1 MYFTKENLAT
11 NARMQGHWKELWAQR
26 NIFNEQHNAMIAAN
40 QANMTAEMLACNA
53 VGGFAKEFWKEIDNQ
68 IIELNTEEIGIE
80 IVNDLMGVQTVL
92 PIGKTLKMYNV
103 SGDINDE
110 VVMSM
115 DGQAPHGFDHTE
127 YGSDGDPIPMFAAG
141 YGVNWRLAQGLNT
154 VGIDLALDSQR
165 LKLKKFNK
173 ARVQFYLNG
182 NDRIVVDGHK
192 AMGIK
197 NHKNTKQLKLK
208 TVAKID
214 LATATFDKIIEF
226 FTTGEFGKL
235 ARANF
240 VAKYDVMWVSPEI
253 MANLAR
259 PHIVNGAIVGSVL
272 DVIKPFVPVG
282 DIRQTY
288 ALTGNEFIAYQ
299 RSRSVITPL
308 IGMTTGVVPLPR
320 MMPTDNYNFRI
331 MSAEGLQITR
341 DMEGRSGVVYGSNT

>member
-11 NARMQGHWKELWAQR
+11 NARMQGHWNELWAQR
-26 NIFNEQHNAMIAAN
+26 NIFNAQHDAMIAAN
-40 QANMTAEMLACNA
+40 KANMTSEMLACNA

-92 PIGKTLKMYNV
+92 PIGKTLKMYSV
-103 SGDINDE
+103 SGDISDE

-127 YGSDGDPIPMFAAG
+127 YGSDGDPIPMFTAG
-141 YGVNWRLAQGLNT
+141 YGVNWRLAHGLNT

-173 ARVQFYLNG
+173 RRVKFYLEG
-182 NDRIVVDGHK
+182 NDAMVVDGHK

-197 NHKNTKQLKLK
+197 NHKNTQQLTL
-208 TVAKID
+208 TTDLTTAQFDALID
-214 LATATFDKIIEF
+214 F
-226 FTTGEFGKL
+226 FTIGEFGVL
-235 ARANF
+235 ARNNF

-259 PHIVNGAIVGSVL
+259 PHIVNGAVVGSVL
-272 DVIKPFVPVG
+272 KTVMPFAPVG
-282 DIRQTY
+282 EIRQTF
-288 ALTGNEFIAYQ
+288 ALKGNEIIAYQ
-299 RSRSVITPL
+299 RRRDVISPL
-308 IGMTTGVVPLPR
+308 IGMTTGVVPVPR
-320 MMPTDNYNFRI
+320 TMPNDNYNFKI
-331 MSAEGLQITR
+331 MSAEGLQITC
-341 DMEGRSGVVYGSNT
+341 DMLGRSGVVYGKQS

>member
-11 NARMQGHWKELWAQR
+11 NARMQGHWSELWAQR
-26 NIFNEQHNAMIAAN
+26 NIFNAQHDAMIAAN
-40 QANMTAEMLACNA
+40 KANMTSEMLACNA

-92 PIGKTLKMYNV
+92 PIGKTLKMYSV

-127 YGSDGDPIPMFAAG
+127 YGSDGDPIPMFSAG

-173 ARVQFYLNG
+173 ARVKFYLDG
-182 NDRIVVDGHK
+182 NENMVVDGHK

-197 NHKNTKQLKLK
+197 THKNTQQLTL
-208 TVAKID
+208 TTDLTTAQFDALID
-214 LATATFDKIIEF
+214 F
-226 FTTGEFGKL
+226 FTIGEFGVL
-235 ARANF
+235 ARNNF
-240 VAKYDVMWVSPEI
+240 VARYDVMWVSPEI

-259 PHIVNGAIVGSVL
+259 PHIVNGAVVGSVL
-272 DVIKPFVPVG
+272 NTVMPFAPVG
-282 DIRQTY
+282 EIRQTF
-288 ALTGNEFIAYQ
+288 ALKGNEIIAYQ
-299 RSRSVITPL
+299 RRRDVITPL
-308 IGMTTGVVPLPR
+308 IGMTTGVVPVPR
-320 MMPTDNYNFRI
+320 TMPTDNYNFKI
-331 MSAEGLQITR
+331 MSAEGLQITC
-341 DMEGRSGVVYGSNT
+341 DMLGRSGVVYGKNS

>member
-11 NARMQGHWKELWAQR
+11 NARMQGHWNELWAQR
-26 NIFNEQHNAMIAAN
+26 NIFNAQHDAMIAAN
-40 QANMTAEMLACNA
+40 KANMTSEMLACNA
-53 VGGFAKEFWKEIDNQ
+53 VGGFAKAFWKEIDNQ

-80 IVNDLMGVQTVL
+80 IVNDLMAVQTVL
-92 PIGKTLKMYNV
+92 PIGKTLKMYSV

-173 ARVQFYLNG
+173 ARVKFYLEG
-182 NDRIVVDGHK
+182 NENMVVDGHK

-197 NHKNTKQLKLK
+197 NHKNTQQLTL
-208 TVAKID
+208 TTNLTTAQFDALID
-214 LATATFDKIIEF
+214 F
-226 FTTGEFGKL
+226 FTIGEFGVL
-235 ARANF
+235 ARNNF

-259 PHIVNGAIVGSVL
+259 PHIVNGAVVGSVL
-272 DVIKPFVPVG
+272 QTVMPFAPVG
-282 DIRQTY
+282 EIRQTF
-288 ALTGNEFIAYQ
+288 ALKGNEIIAYQ
-299 RSRSVITPL
+299 RRRDVITPL
-308 IGMTTGVVPLPR
+308 IGMTTGVVPVPR
-320 MMPTDNYNFRI
+320 TMPTDNYNFKI
-331 MSAEGLQITR
+331 MSAEGLQITC
-341 DMEGRSGVVYGSNT
+341 DMLGRSGVVYGHQ

>member
-11 NARMQGHWKELWAQR
+11 NARMQGHWNELWAQR
-26 NIFNEQHNAMIAAN
+26 NIFNAQHDAMIAAN
-40 QANMTAEMLACNA
+40 KANMTAEMLACNA

-92 PIGKTLKMYNV
+92 PIGKTLKMYSV

-127 YGSDGDPIPMFAAG
+127 YGSDGDPIPMFTAG
-141 YGVNWRLAQGLNT
+141 YGVNWRLAHGLNT

-173 ARVQFYLNG
+173 RRVKFYLEG
-182 NDRIVVDGHK
+182 NENMVVDGHK

-197 NHKNTKQLKLK
+197 NHKNTQQLTLTTNLK
-208 TVAKID
+208 A
-214 LATATFDKIIEF
+214 ATFDELINF
-226 FTTGEFGKL
+226 FTIGEFGVM
-235 ARANF
+235 ARNNF
-240 VAKYDVMWVSPEI
+240 VAKYDVMWVSPDV

-259 PHIVNGAIVGSVL
+259 PHIVNGAVVGSVL
-272 DVIKPFVPVG
+272 NTVMPFAPVG
-282 DIRQTY
+282 EIRQSF
-288 ALTGNEFIAYQ
+288 ALTGNEIIAYQ
-299 RSRSVITPL
+299 RRRDVISPL
-308 IGMTTGVVPLPR
+308 IGMTTGVVPVPR
-320 MMPTDNYNFRI
+320 TMPTDNYNFKI
-331 MSAEGLQITR
+331 MSAEGLQITC
-341 DMEGRSGVVYGSNT
+341 DMLGRSGVVYGY

>member
-1 MYFTKENLAT
+1 MYFTKKNLAT
-11 NARMQGHWKELWAQR
+11 NARMQGHWSELWAQR
-26 NIFNEQHNAMIAAN
+26 NIFNAQHDAMIAAN
-40 QANMTAEMLACNA
+40 KANMTSEMLACNA

-92 PIGKTLKMYNV
+92 PIGKTLKMYSV

-173 ARVQFYLNG
+173 ARVKFYLEG
-182 NDRIVVDGHK
+182 NENMVVDGHK

-197 NHKNTKQLKLK
+197 NHKNTQQLTL
-208 TVAKID
+208 TTN
-214 LATATFDKIIEF
+214 LTTATFDALIDF
-226 FTTGEFGKL
+226 FTIGEFGVL
-235 ARANF
+235 ARNNF

-259 PHIVNGAIVGSVL
+259 PHIVNGAVVGSVL
-272 DVIKPFVPVG
+272 NTVMPFAPVG
-282 DIRQTY
+282 EIRQTF
-288 ALTGNEFIAYQ
+288 ALEGNEIIAYQ
-299 RSRSVITPL
+299 RRRDVITPL
-308 IGMTTGVVPLPR
+308 IGMTTGVVPVPR
-320 MMPTDNYNFRI
+320 TMPTDNYNFKI
-331 MSAEGLQITR
+331 MSAEGLQITC
-341 DMEGRSGVVYGSNT
+341 DMLGRSGVVYGKKS

>member
-11 NARMQGHWKELWAQR
+11 NARMQGHWNELWAQR
-26 NIFNEQHNAMIAAN
+26 NIFNAQHDAMIAAN
-40 QANMTAEMLACNA
+40 KANMTSEMLACNA

-92 PIGKTLKMYNV
+92 PIGKTLKMYSV
-103 SGDINDE
+103 SGDISDE

-127 YGSDGDPIPMFAAG
+127 YGSDGDPIPMFTAG
-141 YGVNWRLAQGLNT
+141 YGVNWRLANGLNT

-173 ARVQFYLNG
+173 RRVKFYLEG
-182 NDRIVVDGHK
+182 NDAMVVDGHK

-197 NHKNTKQLKLK
+197 NHKNTQQLTL
-208 TVAKID
+208 TTDLTTAQFDALID
-214 LATATFDKIIEF
+214 F
-226 FTTGEFGKL
+226 FTIGEFGVL
-235 ARANF
+235 ARNNF

-259 PHIVNGAIVGSVL
+259 PHIVNGAVVGSVL
-272 DVIKPFVPVG
+272 KTVMPFAPVG
-282 DIRQTY
+282 EIRQSF
-288 ALTGNEFIAYQ
+288 ALKGNEIIAYQ
-299 RSRSVITPL
+299 RRRDVISPL
-308 IGMTTGVVPLPR
+308 IGMTTGVVPVPR
-320 MMPTDNYNFRI
+320 TMPTDNYNFKI
-331 MSAEGLQITR
+331 MSAEGLQITC
-341 DMEGRSGVVYGSNT
+341 DMLGRSGVVYGKQS

>member
-1 MYFTKENLAT
+1 MYFTKQNLAT
-11 NARMQGHWKELWAQR
+11 NSRMQAHWNELWAQR
-26 NIFNEQHNAMIAAN
+26 NIFNNQHDAMIAAN
-40 QANMTAEMLACNA
+40 KANMTAEMLACNA

-141 YGVNWRLAQGLNT
+141 YGVNWRLAQGLNA

-173 ARVQFYLNG
+173 ARVKFYLSG
-182 NDRIVVDGHK
+182 NDNIVVDGHK

-197 NHKNTKQLKLK
+197 NHKNTQRLTL
-208 TVAKID
+208 TTDLTTADFEALID
-214 LATATFDKIIEF
+214 F
-226 FTTGEFGKL
+226 FTIGEFGVL
-235 ARANF
+235 ARNNF

-259 PHIVNGAIVGSVL
+259 PHIVNGAVVGSVL
-272 DVIKPFVPVG
+272 QTVMPFAPVG
-282 DIRQTY
+282 EIRQTF
-288 ALTGNEFIAYQ
+288 ALKGNEIIAYQ
-299 RSRSVITPL
+299 RRRDVISPL

-320 MMPTDNYNFRI
+320 FMPTDNYNFRI
-331 MSAEGLQITR
+331 MSAEGLQITC
-341 DMEGRSGVVYGSNT
+341 DMLGRSGVVYGHA

>member
-11 NARMQGHWKELWAQR
+11 NARMQGHWNELWAQR
-26 NIFNEQHNAMIAAN
+26 NIFNAQHDAMIAAN
-40 QANMTAEMLACNA
+40 KANMTSEMLACNA

-92 PIGKTLKMYNV
+92 PIGKTLKMYSV

-127 YGSDGDPIPMFAAG
+127 YGSDGDPIPMFSAG
-141 YGVNWRLAQGLNT
+141 YGVNWRLAHGLNT

-173 ARVQFYLNG
+173 ARVKFYLEG
-182 NDRIVVDGHK
+182 NENMVVDGHK

-197 NHKNTKQLKLK
+197 THKNTQQLTLTTDLK
-208 TVAKID
+208 A
-214 LATATFDKIIEF
+214 ATFDQLIDF
-226 FTTGEFGKL
+226 FTIGEFGVM
-235 ARANF
+235 ARNNF
-240 VAKYDVMWVSPEI
+240 VAKYDVMWVSPDV

-259 PHIVNGAIVGSVL
+259 PHIVNGAVVGSVL
-272 DVIKPFVPVG
+272 QTVMPFAPVG
-282 DIRQTY
+282 EIRQSF
-288 ALTGNEFIAYQ
+288 ALKGNEIIAYQ
-299 RSRSVITPL
+299 RRRDVISPL
-308 IGMTTGVVPLPR
+308 IGMTTGVVPVPR
-320 MMPTDNYNFRI
+320 TMPTDNYNFKI
-331 MSAEGLQITR
+331 MSAEGLQITC
-341 DMEGRSGVVYGSNT
+341 DMLGRSGVVYGHQ

>member
-11 NARMQGHWKELWAQR
+11 NARMQGHWSELWAQR
-26 NIFNEQHNAMIAAN
+26 NIFNAQHDAMIAAN
-40 QANMTAEMLACNA
+40 KANMTSEMLACNA

-92 PIGKTLKMYNV
+92 PIGKTLKMYSV

-127 YGSDGDPIPMFAAG
+127 YGSDGDPIPMFSAG

-173 ARVQFYLNG
+173 ARVKFYLDG
-182 NDRIVVDGHK
+182 NENMVVDGHK

-197 NHKNTKQLKLK
+197 THKNTQQLTMTTDL
-208 TVAKID
+208 TTAQFDALID
-214 LATATFDKIIEF
+214 F
-226 FTTGEFGKL
+226 FTIGEFGVL
-235 ARANF
+235 ARNNF
-240 VAKYDVMWVSPEI
+240 VARYDVMWVSPEI

-259 PHIVNGAIVGSVL
+259 PHIVNGAVVGSVL
-272 DVIKPFVPVG
+272 NTVMPFAPVG
-282 DIRQTY
+282 EIRQTF
-288 ALTGNEFIAYQ
+288 ALKGNEIIAYQ
-299 RSRSVITPL
+299 RRRDVITPL
-308 IGMTTGVVPLPR
+308 IGMTTGVVPVPR
-320 MMPTDNYNFRI
+320 TMPTDNYNFKI
-331 MSAEGLQITR
+331 MSAEGLQITC
-341 DMEGRSGVVYGSNT
+341 DMLGRSGVVYGKNS

>member
-11 NARMQGHWKELWAQR
+11 NARMQGHWNELWAQR
-26 NIFNEQHNAMIAAN
+26 NIFNAQHDAMIAAN
-40 QANMTAEMLACNA
+40 KANMTAEMLACNA

-80 IVNDLMGVQTVL
+80 IVNDLIGVQTVL
-92 PIGKTLKMYNV
+92 PIGKTLKMYSV

-127 YGSDGDPIPMFAAG
+127 YGSDGDPIPMFTAG
-141 YGVNWRLAQGLNT
+141 YGVNWRLAHGLNS

-173 ARVQFYLNG
+173 RRVKFYLEG
-182 NDRIVVDGHK
+182 NENMVVDGHK

-197 NHKNTKQLKLK
+197 NHKNTQQLKL
-208 TVAKID
+208 TTD
-214 LATATFDKIIEF
+214 LKAATFDELINF
-226 FTTGEFGKL
+226 FTIGEFGVM
-235 ARANF
+235 ARNNF

-259 PHIVNGAIVGSVL
+259 PHIVNGAVVGSVL
-272 DVIKPFVPVG
+272 NTVMPFAPVG
-282 DIRQTY
+282 EIRQSF
-288 ALTGNEFIAYQ
+288 ALTGNEIIAYQ
-299 RSRSVITPL
+299 RRRDVISPL
-308 IGMTTGVVPLPR
+308 IGMTTGVVPVPR
-320 MMPTDNYNFRI
+320 TMPTDNYNFKI
-331 MSAEGLQITR
+331 MSAEGLQITC
-341 DMEGRSGVVYGSNT
+341 DMLGRSGVVYGRQ

>member
-11 NARMQGHWKELWAQR
+11 NARMQGHWNELWAQR
-26 NIFNEQHNAMIAAN
+26 NIFNAQHDAMIAAN
-40 QANMTAEMLACNA
+40 KANMTSEMLACNA

-92 PIGKTLKMYNV
+92 PIGKTLKMYSV

-173 ARVQFYLNG
+173 ARVKFYLDG
-182 NDRIVVDGHK
+182 NENMVVDGHK

-197 NHKNTKQLKLK
+197 NHKHTQQLTL
-208 TVAKID
+208 TTN
-214 LATATFDKIIEF
+214 LTTATFDALIDF
-226 FTTGEFGKL
+226 FTIGEFGVL
-235 ARANF
+235 ARNNF

-259 PHIVNGAIVGSVL
+259 PHIVNGAVVGSVL
-272 DVIKPFVPVG
+272 NTVMPFAPVG
-282 DIRQTY
+282 EIRQTF
-288 ALTGNEFIAYQ
+288 ALKGNEIIAYQ
-299 RSRSVITPL
+299 RRRDVITPL
-308 IGMTTGVVPLPR
+308 IGMTTGVVPVPR
-320 MMPTDNYNFRI
+320 TMPTDNYNFKI
-331 MSAEGLQITR
+331 MSAEGLQITC
-341 DMEGRSGVVYGSNT
+341 DMLGRSGVVYGHA

>member
-11 NARMQGHWKELWAQR
+11 NARMQGHWNELWAQR
-26 NIFNEQHNAMIAAN
+26 NIFNAQHDAMIAAN
-40 QANMTAEMLACNA
+40 KANMTSEMLACNA

-92 PIGKTLKMYNV
+92 PIGKTLKMYSV
-103 SGDINDE
+103 SGDISDE

-127 YGSDGDPIPMFAAG
+127 YGSDGDPIPMFTAG
-141 YGVNWRLAQGLNT
+141 YGVNWRLAHGLNT

-173 ARVQFYLNG
+173 RRVKFYLEG
-182 NDRIVVDGHK
+182 NDAMVVDGHK

-197 NHKNTKQLKLK
+197 NHKNTQQLTL
-208 TVAKID
+208 TTDLTTAQFDALID
-214 LATATFDKIIEF
+214 F
-226 FTTGEFGKL
+226 FTIGEFGVL
-235 ARANF
+235 ARNNF

-259 PHIVNGAIVGSVL
+259 PHIVNGAVVGSVL
-272 DVIKPFVPVG
+272 KTVMPFAPVG
-282 DIRQTY
+282 EIRQSF
-288 ALTGNEFIAYQ
+288 ALKGNEIIAYQ
-299 RSRSVITPL
+299 RRRDVITPL
-308 IGMTTGVVPLPR
+308 IGMTTGVVPVPR
-320 MMPTDNYNFRI
+320 TMPTDNYNFKI
-331 MSAEGLQITR
+331 MSAEGLQITC
-341 DMEGRSGVVYGSNT
+341 DMLGRSGVVYGKQS

>member
-11 NARMQGHWKELWAQR
+11 NARMQGHWNELWAQR
-26 NIFNEQHNAMIAAN
+26 NIFNAQHDAMIAAN
-40 QANMTAEMLACNA
+40 KANMTAEMLACNA

-92 PIGKTLKMYNV
+92 PIGKTLKMYSV

-127 YGSDGDPIPMFAAG
+127 YGSDGDPIPMFTAG
-141 YGVNWRLAQGLNT
+141 YGVNWRLAHGLNT

-173 ARVQFYLNG
+173 RRVKFYLEG
-182 NDRIVVDGHK
+182 NENMVVDGHK

-197 NHKNTKQLKLK
+197 NHKNTQQLTLTTDLK
-208 TVAKID
+208 A
-214 LATATFDKIIEF
+214 ATFDKLIDF
-226 FTTGEFGKL
+226 FTTGEFGVM
-235 ARANF
+235 ARNNF
-240 VAKYDVMWVSPEI
+240 VAKYDVMWVSPDV

-259 PHIVNGAIVGSVL
+259 PHIVNGAVVGSVL
-272 DVIKPFVPVG
+272 NTVMPFAPVG
-282 DIRQTY
+282 EIRQSF
-288 ALTGNEFIAYQ
+288 ALTGNEIIAYQ
-299 RSRSVITPL
+299 RRRDVISPL
-308 IGMTTGVVPLPR
+308 IGMTTGVVPVPR
-320 MMPTDNYNFRI
+320 TMPTDNYNFKI
-331 MSAEGLQITR
+331 MSAEGLQITC
-341 DMEGRSGVVYGSNT
+341 DMLGRSGVVYGHE

>member
-11 NARMQGHWKELWAQR
+11 NARMQGHWSELWAQR
-26 NIFNEQHNAMIAAN
+26 NIFNAQHDAMIAAN
-40 QANMTAEMLACNA
+40 KANMTSEMLACNA

-92 PIGKTLKMYNV
+92 PIGKTLKMYSV

-173 ARVQFYLNG
+173 ARVKFYLDG
-182 NDRIVVDGHK
+182 NENMVVDGHK

-197 NHKNTKQLKLK
+197 NHKNTQQLTL
-208 TVAKID
+208 TTDLTTAQFDALID
-214 LATATFDKIIEF
+214 F
-226 FTTGEFGKL
+226 FTIGEFGVL
-235 ARANF
+235 ARNNF

-259 PHIVNGAIVGSVL
+259 PHIVNGAVVGSVL
-272 DVIKPFVPVG
+272 NTVMPFAPVG
-282 DIRQTY
+282 EIRQTF
-288 ALTGNEFIAYQ
+288 ALKGNEIIAYQ
-299 RSRSVITPL
+299 RRRDVITPL
-308 IGMTTGVVPLPR
+308 IGMTTGVVPVPR
-320 MMPTDNYNFRI
+320 TMPTDNYNFKI
-331 MSAEGLQITR
+331 MSAEGLQITC
-341 DMEGRSGVVYGSNT
+341 DMLGRSGVVYGHA

>member
-11 NARMQGHWKELWAQR
+11 NARMQGHWNELWAQR
-26 NIFNEQHNAMIAAN
+26 NIFNAQHDAMIAAN
-40 QANMTAEMLACNA
+40 KANMTSEMLACNA

-92 PIGKTLKMYNV
+92 PIGKTLKMYSV

-173 ARVQFYLNG
+173 ARVNFYLNG
-182 NDRIVVDGHK
+182 NENIKVDGHE

-197 NHKNTKQLKLK
+197 NHKNTQQLTLTTDLK
-208 TVAKID
+208 A
-214 LATATFDKIIEF
+214 ATFDQLIDF
-226 FTTGEFGKL
+226 FTIGEFGVL
-235 ARANF
+235 ARNNF

-259 PHIVNGAIVGSVL
+259 PHIVNGAVVGSVL
-272 DVIKPFVPVG
+272 QTVMPFAPVG
-282 DIRQTY
+282 EIRQTF
-288 ALTGNEFIAYQ
+288 ALKGNEIIAYQ
-299 RSRSVITPL
+299 RRRDVISPL
-308 IGMTTGVVPLPR
+308 IGMTTGVVPVPR
-320 MMPTDNYNFRI
+320 TMPTDNYNFKI
-331 MSAEGLQITR
+331 MSAEGLQITC
-341 DMEGRSGVVYGSNT
+341 DMLGRSGVVYGKQS

>member
-11 NARMQGHWKELWAQR
+11 NARMQGHWNELWAQR
-26 NIFNEQHNAMIAAN
+26 NIFNAQHDAMIAAN
-40 QANMTAEMLACNA
+40 KANMTSEMLACNA

-92 PIGKTLKMYNV
+92 PIGKTLKMYSV

-127 YGSDGDPIPMFAAG
+127 YGSDGDPIPMFTAG

-173 ARVQFYLNG
+173 RRVKFYLEG
-182 NDRIVVDGHK
+182 NDAMVVDGHK

-197 NHKNTKQLKLK
+197 NHKNTQQLTL
-208 TVAKID
+208 TTN
-214 LATATFDKIIEF
+214 LTTATFDQLIDF
-226 FTTGEFGKL
+226 FTIGEFGVL
-235 ARANF
+235 ARNNF

-259 PHIVNGAIVGSVL
+259 PHIVNGAVVGSVL
-272 DVIKPFVPVG
+272 QTVMPFAPVG
-282 DIRQTY
+282 EIRQTF
-288 ALTGNEFIAYQ
+288 ALKGNEIIAYQ
-299 RSRSVITPL
+299 RRRDVISPL
-308 IGMTTGVVPLPR
+308 IGMTTGVVPVPR
-320 MMPTDNYNFRI
+320 TMPTDNYNFKI
-331 MSAEGLQITR
+331 MSAEGLQITC
-341 DMEGRSGVVYGSNT
+341 DMLGRSGVVYGHQ

>member
-26 NIFNEQHNAMIAAN
+26 NIFNDQHDAMIAAN
-40 QANMTAEMLACNA
+40 KANMTAEMLACNA
-53 VGGFAKEFWKEIDNQ
+53 VGGFEKSFWKEIDNQ

-80 IVNDLMGVQTVL
+80 IVNDLMAVQTVL
-92 PIGKTLKMYNV
+92 PIGKTLKMYSV

-173 ARVQFYLNG
+173 ARVNFYLNG
-182 NDRIVVDGHK
+182 NENIKVDGHK

-197 NHKNTKQLKLK
+197 NHKNTQQLTL
-208 TVAKID
+208 TTDLTTAQFDALID
-214 LATATFDKIIEF
+214 F
-226 FTTGEFGKL
+226 FTIGEFGVL
-235 ARANF
+235 ARNNF

-259 PHIVNGAIVGSVL
+259 PHIVNGAVVGSVL
-272 DVIKPFVPVG
+272 NTVMPFAPVG
-282 DIRQTY
+282 EIRQTF
-288 ALTGNEFIAYQ
+288 ALKGNEIIAYQ
-299 RSRSVITPL
+299 RRRDVITPL
-308 IGMTTGVVPLPR
+308 IGMTTGVVPVPR
-320 MMPTDNYNFRI
+320 TMPTDNYNFKI
-331 MSAEGLQITR
+331 MSAEGLQITC
-341 DMEGRSGVVYGSNT
+341 DMLGRSGVVYGKNS

>member
-11 NARMQGHWKELWAQR
+11 NARMQGHWNELWAQR
-26 NIFNEQHNAMIAAN
+26 NIFNAQHDAMIAAN
-40 QANMTAEMLACNA
+40 KANMTSEMLACNA

-92 PIGKTLKMYNV
+92 PIGKTLKMYSV

-173 ARVQFYLNG
+173 ARVKFYLEG
-182 NDRIVVDGHK
+182 NENMVVDGHK

-197 NHKNTKQLKLK
+197 NHKNTQELVLTTDLK
-208 TVAKID
+208 A
-214 LATATFDKIIEF
+214 ATFDQLIDF
-226 FTTGEFGKL
+226 FTIGEFGVL
-235 ARANF
+235 ARNNF

-259 PHIVNGAIVGSVL
+259 PHIVNGAVVGSVL
-272 DVIKPFVPVG
+272 NTVMPFAPVG
-282 DIRQTY
+282 EIRQTF
-288 ALTGNEFIAYQ
+288 ALKGNEIIAYQ
-299 RSRSVITPL
+299 RRRDVISPL
-308 IGMTTGVVPLPR
+308 IGMTTGVVPVPR
-320 MMPTDNYNFRI
+320 TMPTDNYNFKI
-331 MSAEGLQITR
+331 MSAEGLQITC
-341 DMEGRSGVVYGSNT
+341 DMLGRSGVVYGKNS

>member
-26 NIFNEQHNAMIAAN
+26 NIFNDQHDAMIAAN
-40 QANMTAEMLACNA
+40 KANMTAEMIACNA
-53 VGGFAKEFWKEIDNQ
+53 VGGFEKSFWKEIDNQ

-80 IVNDLMGVQTVL
+80 IVNDLMAVQTVL
-92 PIGKTLKMYNV
+92 PIGKTLKMYSV

-182 NDRIVVDGHK
+182 NENIKVDGHK

-197 NHKNTKQLKLK
+197 NHKNTQQLTL
-208 TVAKID
+208 TTDLTTAQFDALID
-214 LATATFDKIIEF
+214 F
-226 FTTGEFGKL
+226 FTIGEFGVL
-235 ARANF
+235 ARNNF
-240 VAKYDVMWVSPEI
+240 VAKYDIMWVSPEI

-259 PHIVNGAIVGSVL
+259 PHIVNGAVVGSVL
-272 DVIKPFVPVG
+272 QTVMPFAPVG
-282 DIRQTY
+282 EIRQTF
-288 ALTGNEFIAYQ
+288 ALKGNEIIAYQ
-299 RSRSVITPL
+299 RRRDVITPL
-308 IGMTTGVVPLPR
+308 IGMTTGVVPVPR
-320 MMPTDNYNFRI
+320 FMPTDNYNFKI
-331 MSAEGLQITR
+331 MSAEGLQITC
-341 DMEGRSGVVYGSNT
+341 DMLGRSGVVYGKNS

>member
-11 NARMQGHWKELWAQR
+11 NARMQGHWNELWAQR
-26 NIFNEQHNAMIAAN
+26 NIFNAQHDAMIAAN
-40 QANMTAEMLACNA
+40 KANMTSEMLACNA

-92 PIGKTLKMYNV
+92 PIGKTLKMYSV

-173 ARVQFYLNG
+173 ARVNFYLNG
-182 NDRIVVDGHK
+182 NENIKVDGHK

-197 NHKNTKQLKLK
+197 NHKNTQQLTL
-208 TVAKID
+208 TTDLTTAQFDALID
-214 LATATFDKIIEF
+214 F
-226 FTTGEFGKL
+226 FTIGEFGVL
-235 ARANF
+235 ARNNF

-259 PHIVNGAIVGSVL
+259 PHIVNGAVVGSVL
-272 DVIKPFVPVG
+272 QTVMPFAPVG
-282 DIRQTY
+282 EIRQTF
-288 ALTGNEFIAYQ
+288 ALKGNEIIAYQ
-299 RSRSVITPL
+299 RRRDVISPL
-308 IGMTTGVVPLPR
+308 IGMTTGVVPVPR
-320 MMPTDNYNFRI
+320 TMPTDNYNFKI
-331 MSAEGLQITR
+331 MSAEGLQITC
-341 DMEGRSGVVYGSNT
+341 DMLGRSGVVYGKQS

>member
-11 NARMQGHWKELWAQR
+11 NARMQGHWNELWAQR
-26 NIFNEQHNAMIAAN
+26 NIFNAQHDAMIAAN
-40 QANMTAEMLACNA
+40 KANMTSEMLACNA

-92 PIGKTLKMYNV
+92 PIGKTLKMYSV

-127 YGSDGDPIPMFAAG
+127 YGSDGDPIPMFTAG
-141 YGVNWRLAQGLNT
+141 YGVNWRLAHGLNT

-173 ARVQFYLNG
+173 RRVKFYLEG
-182 NDRIVVDGHK
+182 NENMVVDGHK

-197 NHKNTKQLKLK
+197 NHKNTQQLTLTTDLK
-208 TVAKID
+208 A
-214 LATATFDKIIEF
+214 ATFDELIDF
-226 FTTGEFGKL
+226 FTIGEFGVM
-235 ARANF
+235 ARNNF
-240 VAKYDVMWVSPEI
+240 VAKYDVMWVSPDV

-259 PHIVNGAIVGSVL
+259 PHIVNGAVVGSVL
-272 DVIKPFVPVG
+272 NTVMPFAPVG
-282 DIRQTY
+282 EIRQSF
-288 ALTGNEFIAYQ
+288 ALTGNEIIAYQ
-299 RSRSVITPL
+299 RRRDVISPL
-308 IGMTTGVVPLPR
+308 IGMTTGVVPVPR
-320 MMPTDNYNFRI
+320 TMPTDNYNFKI
-331 MSAEGLQITR
+331 MSAEGLQITC
-341 DMEGRSGVVYGSNT
+341 DMLGRSGVVYGHE

>member
-11 NARMQGHWKELWAQR
+11 NARMQGHWAELWAQR
-26 NIFNEQHNAMIAAN
+26 NIFNDQHDAMIAAN
-40 QANMTAEMLACNA
+40 KANMTSEMIACNA

-92 PIGKTLKMYNV
+92 PIGKTLKMYSV

-127 YGSDGDPIPMFAAG
+127 YGSDGDPIPMFTAG
-141 YGVNWRLAQGLNT
+141 YGVNWRLAHGLNT

-173 ARVQFYLNG
+173 RRVKFYLEG
-182 NDRIVVDGHK
+182 NENMVVDGHK

-197 NHKNTKQLKLK
+197 NHKNTQQLTLTTDLK
-208 TVAKID
+208 A
-214 LATATFDKIIEF
+214 ATFDELIDF
-226 FTTGEFGKL
+226 FTIGEFGVM
-235 ARANF
+235 ARNNF
-240 VAKYDVMWVSPEI
+240 VAKYDVMWVSPDV

-259 PHIVNGAIVGSVL
+259 PHIVNGAVVGSVL
-272 DVIKPFVPVG
+272 NTVMPFAPVG
-282 DIRQTY
+282 EIRQSF
-288 ALTGNEFIAYQ
+288 ALTGNEIIAYQ
-299 RSRSVITPL
+299 RRRDVISPL
-308 IGMTTGVVPLPR
+308 IGMTTGVVPVPR
-320 MMPTDNYNFRI
+320 TMPTDNYNFKI
-331 MSAEGLQITR
+331 MSAEGLQITC
-341 DMEGRSGVVYGSNT
+341 DMLGRSGVVYGHE

>member
-1 MYFTKENLAT
+1 MYFTRQNLAT
-11 NARMQGHWKELWAQR
+11 NSRMQAHWNELWAQR
-26 NIFNEQHNAMIAAN
+26 NIFNDQHDAMIAAN
-40 QANMTAEMLACNA
+40 KANMTAEMLACNA

-141 YGVNWRLAQGLNT
+141 YGVSWRLAQGLNT

-173 ARVQFYLNG
+173 ARVKFYLSG
-182 NDRIVVDGHK
+182 NDNIVVDGHK

-197 NHKNTKQLKLK
+197 NHKNTQQLTL
-208 TVAKID
+208 TTDLTTADFEALID
-214 LATATFDKIIEF
+214 F
-226 FTTGEFGKL
+226 FTIGEFGVL
-235 ARANF
+235 ARNNF
-240 VAKYDVMWVSPEI
+240 VAKYDIMWVSPEI

-259 PHIVNGAIVGSVL
+259 PHIVNGAVVGSVL
-272 DVIKPFVPVG
+272 QTVMPFAPVG
-282 DIRQTY
+282 EIRQTF
-288 ALTGNEFIAYQ
+288 ALKGNEIIAYQ
-299 RSRSVITPL
+299 RRRDVISPL

-320 MMPTDNYNFRI
+320 FMPTDNYNFRI
-331 MSAEGLQITR
+331 MSAEGLQITC
-341 DMEGRSGVVYGSNT
+341 DMLGRSGVVYGKKS

>member
-11 NARMQGHWKELWAQR
+11 NARMQGHWSELWAQR
-26 NIFNEQHNAMIAAN
+26 NIFNAQHDAMIAAN
-40 QANMTAEMLACNA
+40 KANMTSEMLACNA

-92 PIGKTLKMYNV
+92 PIGKTLKMYSV

-173 ARVQFYLNG
+173 ARVKFYLDG
-182 NDRIVVDGHK
+182 NENMVVDGHK

-197 NHKNTKQLKLK
+197 THKNTQQLTL
-208 TVAKID
+208 TTDLTTAQFDALID
-214 LATATFDKIIEF
+214 F
-226 FTTGEFGKL
+226 FTIGEFGVL
-235 ARANF
+235 ARNNF
-240 VAKYDVMWVSPEI
+240 VARYDVMWVSPEI

-259 PHIVNGAIVGSVL
+259 PHIVNGAVVGSVL
-272 DVIKPFVPVG
+272 NTVMPFAPVG
-282 DIRQTY
+282 EIRQTF
-288 ALTGNEFIAYQ
+288 ALKGNEIIAYQ
-299 RSRSVITPL
+299 RRRDVITPL
-308 IGMTTGVVPLPR
+308 IGMTTGVVPVPR
-320 MMPTDNYNFRI
+320 TMPTDNYNFKI
-331 MSAEGLQITR
+331 MSAEGLQITC
-341 DMEGRSGVVYGSNT
+341 DMLGRSGVVYGKNS

>member
-11 NARMQGHWKELWAQR
+11 NARMQGHWNELWAQR
-26 NIFNEQHNAMIAAN
+26 NIFNDQHDAMIAAN
-40 QANMTAEMLACNA
+40 KANMTAEMIACNA
-53 VGGFAKEFWKEIDNQ
+53 VGGFEKSFWKEIDNQ

-80 IVNDLMGVQTVL
+80 IVNDLMAVQTVL
-92 PIGKTLKMYNV
+92 PIGKTLKMYSV

-127 YGSDGDPIPMFAAG
+127 YGSDGDPIPMFSAG

-173 ARVQFYLNG
+173 ARVNFYLNG
-182 NDRIVVDGHK
+182 NENIAVDGHK

-197 NHKNTKQLKLK
+197 NHKNTQQLTL
-208 TVAKID
+208 TTDLTTAQFDALID
-214 LATATFDKIIEF
+214 F
-226 FTTGEFGKL
+226 FTIGEFGVM
-235 ARANF
+235 ARNNF

-259 PHIVNGAIVGSVL
+259 PHIVNGAVVGSVL
-272 DVIKPFVPVG
+272 QTVMPFAPVG
-282 DIRQTY
+282 EIRQTF
-288 ALTGNEFIAYQ
+288 ALKGNEIIAYQ
-299 RSRSVITPL
+299 RRRDVITPL
-308 IGMTTGVVPLPR
+308 VGMTTGVVPLPR
-320 MMPTDNYNFRI
+320 FMPTDNYNFRI
-331 MSAEGLQITR
+331 MSAEGLQITC
-341 DMEGRSGVVYGSNT
+341 DMLGRSGVVYGHA

>member
-11 NARMQGHWKELWAQR
+11 NARMQGHWNELWAQR
-26 NIFNEQHNAMIAAN
+26 NIFNAQHDAMIAAN
-40 QANMTAEMLACNA
+40 KANMTSEMLACNA

-92 PIGKTLKMYNV
+92 PIGKTLKMYSV

-173 ARVQFYLNG
+173 ARVKFYLEG
-182 NDRIVVDGHK
+182 NENMVVDGHK

-197 NHKNTKQLKLK
+197 NHKNTQQLTLTTDLK
-208 TVAKID
+208 A
-214 LATATFDKIIEF
+214 ATFDQLIDF
-226 FTTGEFGKL
+226 FTIGEFGVL
-235 ARANF
+235 ARNNF

-259 PHIVNGAIVGSVL
+259 PHIVNGAVVGSVL
-272 DVIKPFVPVG
+272 QTVMPFAPVG
-282 DIRQTY
+282 EIRQTF
-288 ALTGNEFIAYQ
+288 ALKGNEIIAYQ
-299 RSRSVITPL
+299 RRRDVISPL
-308 IGMTTGVVPLPR
+308 IGMTTGVVPVPR
-320 MMPTDNYNFRI
+320 TMPTDNYNFKI
-331 MSAEGLQITR
+331 MSAEGLQITC
-341 DMEGRSGVVYGSNT
+341 DMLGRSGVVYGKQS

>member
-11 NARMQGHWKELWAQR
+11 NARMQGHWNELWAQR
-26 NIFNEQHNAMIAAN
+26 NIFNAQHDAMIAAN
-40 QANMTAEMLACNA
+40 KANMTSEMLACNA

-92 PIGKTLKMYNV
+92 PIGKTLKMYSV

-173 ARVQFYLNG
+173 ARVKFYLEG
-182 NDRIVVDGHK
+182 NENMVVDGHK

-197 NHKNTKQLKLK
+197 NHKNTQQLTLTTDLK
-208 TVAKID
+208 A
-214 LATATFDKIIEF
+214 ATFDQLIDF
-226 FTTGEFGKL
+226 FTIGEFGVM
-235 ARANF
+235 ARNNF
-240 VAKYDVMWVSPEI
+240 VAKYDVMWVSPDV

-259 PHIVNGAIVGSVL
+259 PHIVNGAVVGSVL
-272 DVIKPFVPVG
+272 QTVMPFAPVG
-282 DIRQTY
+282 EIRQSF
-288 ALTGNEFIAYQ
+288 ALKGNEIIAYQ
-299 RSRSVITPL
+299 RRRDVITPL
-308 IGMTTGVVPLPR
+308 IGMTTGVVPVPR
-320 MMPTDNYNFRI
+320 TMPTDNYNFKI
-331 MSAEGLQITR
+331 MSAEGLQITC
-341 DMEGRSGVVYGSNT
+341 DMLGRSGVVYGHQ

>member
-26 NIFNEQHNAMIAAN
+26 NIFNDQHDAMIAAN
-40 QANMTAEMLACNA
+40 KANMTAEMIACNA
-53 VGGFAKEFWKEIDNQ
+53 VGGFEKSFWKEIDNQ

-80 IVNDLMGVQTVL
+80 IVNDLMAVQTVL
-92 PIGKTLKMYNV
+92 PIGKTLKMYSV
-103 SGDINDE
+103 SGDIDDE

-182 NDRIVVDGHK
+182 NENIKVDGHK

-197 NHKNTKQLKLK
+197 NHKNTQQLTL
-208 TVAKID
+208 TTDLTTAPFDDLID
-214 LATATFDKIIEF
+214 F
-226 FTTGEFGKL
+226 FTIGEFGVL
-235 ARANF
+235 ARNNF

-259 PHIVNGAIVGSVL
+259 PHIVNGAVVGSVL
-272 DVIKPFVPVG
+272 QTVMPFAPVG
-282 DIRQTY
+282 EIRQTF
-288 ALTGNEFIAYQ
+288 ALKGNEIIAYQ
-299 RSRSVITPL
+299 RRRDVITPL
-308 IGMTTGVVPLPR
+308 VGMTTGVVPLPR
-320 MMPTDNYNFRI
+320 FMPTDNYNFRI
-331 MSAEGLQITR
+331 MSAEGLQITC
-341 DMEGRSGVVYGSNT
+341 DMLGRSGVVYGHA

>member
-1 MYFTKENLAT
+1 MYFTKQNLAT
-11 NARMQGHWKELWAQR
+11 NSRMQAHWNELWAQR
-26 NIFNEQHNAMIAAN
+26 NIFNDQHDAMIAAN
-40 QANMTAEMLACNA
+40 KANMTAEMLACNA

-165 LKLKKFNK
+165 LKLKQFNK
-173 ARVQFYLNG
+173 ARVKFYLNG
-182 NDRIVVDGHK
+182 NENIVVDGHK

-197 NHKNTKQLKLK
+197 NHKNTQQLTL
-208 TVAKID
+208 TTDLTTADFEALID
-214 LATATFDKIIEF
+214 F
-226 FTTGEFGKL
+226 FTIGEFGVL
-235 ARANF
+235 ARNNF
-240 VAKYDVMWVSPEI
+240 VAKYDIMWVSPEI

-259 PHIVNGAIVGSVL
+259 PHIVNGAVVGSVL
-272 DVIKPFVPVG
+272 QTVMPFAPVG
-282 DIRQTY
+282 EIRQTF
-288 ALTGNEFIAYQ
+288 ALKGNEIIAYQ
-299 RSRSVITPL
+299 RRRDVISPL
-308 IGMTTGVVPLPR
+308 VGMTTGVVPLPR
-320 MMPTDNYNFRI
+320 FMPTDNYNFRI
-331 MSAEGLQITR
+331 MSAEGLQITC
-341 DMEGRSGVVYGSNT
+341 DMLGRSGVVYGKKS